1 MKNRSKELGLYS
13 VLGLEKRHLFSM
25 ILKETMIMGFVTL
38 LLGIGVGALFDKLIY
53 AFLQR
58 IIGEGTGL
66 VSTFQVMTILLFL
79 SSLLV
84 FLVVLGLCSLAS
96 PLGNMQKI
104 NTFNPMSYRDFGM
117 NLLGT
122 SYFGYFA
129 GIVIIGLYS
138 VILYLVLKWCAK
150 KVRI

>member
-58 IIGEGTGL
+58 YWFG
-66 VSTFQVMTILLFL
+66 FDL
-79 SSLLV
+79 SSNDNSYCSCH
-84 FLVVLGLCSLAS
+84 LCL
-96 PLGNMQKI
+96 
-104 NTFNPMSYRDFGM
+104 
-117 NLLGT
+117 
-122 SYFGYFA
+122 YF
-129 GIVIIGLYS
+129 
-138 VILYLVLKWCAK
+138 
-150 KVRI
+150 